1 VLASFMIPLSELLTF
16 ALAALVLVL
25 TPGPNMIYLISR
37 SITQGRVAGTVSLL
51 GVIVGFLFHM
61 MAASFGL
68 TAILLAVPFAYSV
81 IKFCGAAYLLY
92 LAWQAVKPGAAS
104 PFELKSL
111 QHDSGPKLFQM
122 GLLTS
127 MLNPK
132 IAVFYMAVL
141 PQFISPEHG
150 SALAQSLTLGF
161 TQIAVSS
168 SVNFFIV
175 LTAGTVAAFLATRPT
190 WLKFQ
195 RYLMATVLGGL
206 AVRLAL
212 EERK

>member
-1 VLASFMIPLSELLTF
+1 MISLQELLTF

-37 SITQGRVAGTVSLL
+37 SITQGRRAGIISLL

-61 MAASFGL
+61 TAASLGL

-92 LAWQAVKPGAAS
+92 LAWQAVKPGATS
-104 PFELKSL
+104 PFEVKTL
-111 QHDSGPKLFQM
+111 QHDSTVRLFQM
-122 GLLTS
+122 GLFTS

-141 PQFISPEHG
+141 PQFIHVELG
-150 SALAQSLTLGF
+150 NTLGQSLMLGL
-161 TQIAVSS
+161 TQITVSS
-168 SVNFFIV
+168 SVNFVII
-175 LTAGTVAAFLATRPT
+175 LTAGTIAAFLATRPT
-190 WLKFQ
+190 WLKVQ

-206 AVRLAL
+206 AVKLAL
-212 EERK
+212 EQRK